1 MIKKFLYVP
10 CLLLLI
16 LATGSCKKKSTS
28 SDSDYYVRITRNGAV
43 TSYPTVAG
51 ELGPDLGNP
60 AYTDLGVSAQSADAN
75 DRLDISIQV
84 TGSTLSVGSYDSGNF
99 TYQTVFDLTEQ
110 SGGTFRDFRIDD
122 APGMAPSHYVVNIT
136 SITSDAITGTF
147 SGNYLTDISGST
159 VALTYGEF
167 HVKRVR

>member
-1 MIKKFLYVP
+1 MTKKLLYVP
-10 CLLLLI
+10 FLLLLI

-28 SDSDYYVRITRNGAV
+28 AGGEYYVRITRNGAV

-60 AYTDLGVSAQSADAN
+60 AYTDLGVSAQSADAS

-84 TGSTLSVGSYDSGNF
+84 TGSSLPVGSYDSGNF
-99 TYQTVFDLTEQ
+99 TYQTIFDLTEQ
-110 SGGTFRDFRIDD
+110 SGATFQDFRIDD
-122 APGMAPSHYVVNIT
+122 AIGMPPSRYIVNIT
-136 SITSDAITGTF
+136 SITADAITGTF
-147 SGNYLTDISGST
+147 TGNYLTDFSSST
-159 VALTYGEF
+159 LALTYGEF